1 MSVRLFVITCVVTA
15 TTIGC
20 GMGPSADYSSVELVD
35 VEGIVKL
42 DGQPVPSAV
51 VMVEDLQTGLQSYG
65 LSDDNGHFR
74 LHFDSVEYGV
84 VPGEKRVI
92 ISTTMKVP
100 GLNSD
105 EDGPEFEEGEDGETI
120 ADAEVEEQ
128 IPDAYRSDSRLRV
141 TVSKSTSHLEF
152 DLSSDGSTTSA
163 I

>member
-1 MSVRLFVITCVVTA
+1 MSFRLFLMTCLIA
-15 TTIGC
+15 AITIGC
-20 GMGPSADYSSVELVD
+20 GTGPSADYSSVELVD

-42 DGQPVPSAV
+42 DGKPVSSAV

-65 LSDDNGHFR
+65 LSDDDGYFR

-84 VPGEKRVI
+84 VPGEKRVV

-105 EDGPEFEEGEDGETI
+105 EDGGEFEENEDGETL
-120 ADAEVEEQ
+120 ANAETEDL
-128 IPDAYRSDSRLRV
+128 IPDAYRADSRLRV
-141 TVSKSTSHLEF
+141 TVSESTSRLEF
-152 DLSSDGSTTSA
+152 DLSSDGSTTSS